1 MRKLALFVAFI
12 SFTGACTNKDKT
24 RVLTEEEAPRM
35 ATMLTM
41 QDPRAPTQLLLGFYS
56 LEPGNWRWTAGHFS
70 VVLRPPRDA
79 KEAGAAIKLKFSIPP
94 AVLDRVKSTSLTA
107 QIGTLT
113 LPAETY
119 NKPGDYEYRR
129 DVPGSAFT
137 SDPIKVDFSLSQF
150 LAAGTV
156 EGRELGVIATAVG
169 FEHK

>member
-1 MRKLALFVAFI
+1 MRKLTLLLTLAVFC
-12 SFTGACTNKDKT
+12 GACKNKDKV

-41 QDPRAPTQLLLGFYS
+41 QDPRAANQLLLGFSS
-56 LEPGNWRWTAGHFS
+56 LETGNWRWTAGHFS

-79 KEAGAAIKLKFSIPP
+79 KQLGAAIKFKFTIPA
-94 AVLDRVKSTSLTA
+94 AVMDRVRTTSLA
-107 QIGTLT
+107 ASIGSLT

-119 NKPGDYEYRR
+119 TKAGDYEYIREI
-129 DVPGSAFT
+129 PGSAFT
-137 SDPIKVDFSLSQF
+137 ADAVKVDFALSQF